1 MNGYILHKG
10 FFKSEKKTLR
20 VHTTGTLKLNQE
32 FRSNCMRNHT
42 ATHLLNACLKKIKG
56 VTCQKSSKVTDQ
68 NLSFDV
74 AVFGDKL
81 KPDEIMAI
89 DDEIRRIIDLDIQV
103 KIKEVDYADL
113 LNFDFVTYIPG
124 ETYPE
129 TGIRIVE
136 VQTDNL
142 ISRFVCCLFSNYVL
156 ISTNS
161 NLISSL
167 LINNCFNNEYIRL
180 SSILARCLP

>member
-1 MNGYILHKG
+1 MFLFQVGDKGLIVFENGVFNIESVENLNGYVLHKG
-10 FFKSEKKTLR
+10 YFKSEKNTLR
-20 VHTTGTLKLNQE
+20 TRTSGTLKLNQE
-32 FRSNCMRNHT
+32 FRLNCMRNHT

-74 AVFGDKL
+74 ALFGDKL

-89 DDEIRRIIDLDIQV
+89 DDEIRRIIDTDKHVIT
-103 KIKEVDYADL
+103 KKVDYEEL
-113 LNFDFVTYIPG
+113 LTFDFVTYIPG

-136 VQTDNL
+136 VQTDSL
-142 ISRFVCCLFSNYVL
+142 ISRFVC
-156 ISTNS
+156 
-161 NLISSL
+161 
-167 LINNCFNNEYIRL
+167 
-180 SSILARCLP
+180 